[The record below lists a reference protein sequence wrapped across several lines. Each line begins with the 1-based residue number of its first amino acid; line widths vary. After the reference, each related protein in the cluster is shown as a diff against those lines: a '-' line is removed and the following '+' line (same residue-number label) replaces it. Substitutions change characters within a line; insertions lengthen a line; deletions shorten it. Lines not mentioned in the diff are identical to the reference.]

1 MKNKRKNR
9 IGSTKH
15 MNSPPTHP
23 EYTTKKLLV
32 TISMIFLVSY
42 FNFVNKTFTILLSA
56 LGVQSFQISKKKIER
71 LIYHLT
77 H

>member
-1 MKNKRKNR
+1 
-9 IGSTKH
+9 

-32 TISMIFLVSY
+32 TISMIFLVSF

>member
-1 MKNKRKNR
+1 
-9 IGSTKH
+9 